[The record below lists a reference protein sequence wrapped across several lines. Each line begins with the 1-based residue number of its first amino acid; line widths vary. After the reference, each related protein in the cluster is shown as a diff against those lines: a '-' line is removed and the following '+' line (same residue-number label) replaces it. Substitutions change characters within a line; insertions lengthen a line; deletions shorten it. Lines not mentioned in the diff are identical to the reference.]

1 MKPARIVVA
10 VPVAPQCI
18 CSRLRTEVD
27 ELVCLQA
34 PMYFYAIG
42 QFYEDFSQIADE
54 EVIELLREAAQ
65 PVARAAQE
73 RDSSSERNSTM
84 IPVRKQPSDF
94 DTRDVLID
102 LEGVT
107 LQGSLT
113 LPKDARGLV
122 LFAHGSGS
130 SRHSPRNLYVAQ
142 ILHSHGIGTLL
153 FDLLTRYE
161 ESVDQYSG
169 ELRFDIPFLARRL
182 VEATR
187 WLKAIPGTK
196 ELQVGYF
203 GASTGAGAALVAAAE
218 LPESVCTVV
227 SRGGRPD
234 LAGNAL
240 AHVHASTLLIV
251 GGHDEAVIAMNREAL
266 MKLKCQDKKLV
277 IIPRATHLFEEPGTL
292 EAVAKV
298 AEEWF
303 VRHFTHVEKE
313 LILETPVRAS

>member
-1 MKPARIVVA
+1 MWSCLEFPRDG
-10 VPVAPQCI
+10 VPVALEVTKELHVPLDI
-18 CSRLRTEVD
+18 FLSRKLGVD
-27 ELVCLQA
+27 GQEEIA
-34 PMYFYAIG
+34 FGAIASG
-42 QFYEDFSQIADE
+42 GVRVLDR
-54 EVIELLREAAQ
+54 VAAQ

-153 FDLLTRYE
+153 FDLLTRHE

-203 GASTGAGAALVAAAE
+203 APA
-218 LPESVCTVV
+218 
-227 SRGGRPD
+227 
-234 LAGNAL
+234 
-240 AHVHASTLLIV
+240 
-251 GGHDEAVIAMNREAL
+251 
-266 MKLKCQDKKLV
+266 
-277 IIPRATHLFEEPGTL
+277 
-292 EAVAKV
+292 
-298 AEEWF
+298 
-303 VRHFTHVEKE
+303 
-313 LILETPVRAS
+313 PVRVRRL